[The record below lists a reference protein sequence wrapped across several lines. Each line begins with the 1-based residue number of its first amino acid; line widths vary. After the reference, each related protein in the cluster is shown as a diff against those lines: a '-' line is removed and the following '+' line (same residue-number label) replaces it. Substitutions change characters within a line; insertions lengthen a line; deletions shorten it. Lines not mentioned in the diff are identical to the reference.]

1 MPGNSELAIGP
12 LVVVP
17 LSPLAYRRG
26 RGRRIDD
33 AHHVVQIVIDVT
45 RTCVRRGPVD
55 LIIIRDKKGRI
66 ERRAHPMIRLTT
78 QPTPTA
84 CASGELL

>member
-1 MPGNSELAIGP
+1 MTHHCLQMSLMP
-12 LVVVP
+12 
-17 LSPLAYRRG
+17 
-26 RGRRIDD
+26 
-33 AHHVVQIVIDVT
+33 QIDVT

-84 CASGELL
+84 CASGELLVSF